1 MYIQEKRIQYYDS
14 MSGLGTRYLN
24 AALRYLGDE
33 AKKRNIAGFDAADW
47 TLIPSVDGTPQ
58 QNNGTDCGVFTV
70 MFADFITDDL
80 QLVFSQTDINLFR
93 RKICANVL
101 RGELKYFFYNDN
113 ASIAV

>member
-14 MSGLGTRYLN
+14 MSGAGTRYLN